1 MTDHRGHRLLPLL
14 IVLLVCVGLLC
25 LAGGARTEPDY
36 RDLLLRQALW
46 AAAGITAAIVLSRI
60 DYAVWHR
67 LAFPL
72 YGAAL
77 LALLVT
83 LLGGETIR
91 GSRSWLD
98 LGWFNL
104 QTSEFAKLALALA
117 LAAVVSRRTAG
128 EWSSAYDREAV
139 TRLFAATALTL
150 PPLLLIILQS
160 DLGTA
165 LTLLPPLLLALLI
178 GGIPPGMI
186 ALFLA
191 VSGGTV
197 GLLLVL
203 LTARWLPATHHAGV
217 LFARLVTDRDA
228 LAQVLLAACF
238 ALLALAY
245 LLHAFFPLHAAAS
258 RAPRSRRLVW
268 GGYLLLVI
276 FVLALE
282 LSTFAMAQL
291 KPYQQL
297 RLIAFLDPQAQPL
310 HGGYNLLQA
319 QIAIGSGGLF
329 GKGVGNGTQ
338 HRLGFL
344 PEAHTDFIF
353 AIWAEEQGLAGVLLL
368 VLLYAG
374 VARCCWRIVC
384 EARDRF
390 SAAFTFIFSGG
401 LLLQALYNLGMNLG
415 LLPIM
420 GIPLPLVSY
429 GGSSLVSVLLG
440 CGIVLAIW
448 RYRLTFGGIR

>member
-1 MTDHRGHRLLPLL
+1 MTDRRGHRLLPLL

-46 AAAGITAAIVLSRI
+46 ATAGITAAIAISRI

-104 QTSEFAKLALALA
+104 QTSEFAKLAFALA
-117 LAAVVSRRTAG
+117 LAAVVSRRPAS
-128 EWSSAYDREAV
+128 EWSSAYDRDMIA
-139 TRLFAATALTL
+139 RLFTASALTL

-178 GGIPPGMI
+178 SGIPPGML
-186 ALFLA
+186 ALFLT
-191 VSGGTV
+191 VSGSTL

-203 LTARWLPATHHAGV
+203 LTARWLPASHHAGV

-245 LLHAFFPLHAAAS
+245 LLHAFFPLHAAS
-258 RAPRSRRLVW
+258 NAPRARRLVW

-319 QIAIGSGGLF
+319 QIAIGSGGML
-329 GKGVGNGTQ
+329 GKGLGNGTQ

-368 VLLYAG
+368 LLLYAG
-374 VARCCWRIVC
+374 FARCCWRIAG

-390 SAAFTFIFSGG
+390 SAAFTLIFSGG

-440 CGIVLAIW
+440 CGIILSVW